1 MSHYGT
7 ARIPGTFWSYPPDE
21 RAHLPTHGRRSAWS
35 ASSIEEFVREG
46 VYWKSDGPVP
56 KGAFGVRC
64 YPDPNGKNGVRW
76 VARHVVRWEVDSNN
90 RLICVWG
97 ESPWDEA
104 VEEALELLDLHMP
117 EEV

>member
-1 MSHYGT
+1 
-7 ARIPGTFWSYPPDE
+7 
-21 RAHLPTHGRRSAWS
+21 
-35 ASSIEEFVREG
+35 
-46 VYWKSDGPVP
+46 
-56 KGAFGVRC
+56 
-64 YPDPNGKNGVRW
+64 
-76 VARHVVRWEVDSNN
+76 VRWEVDSNN